1 MRKVAILFFL
11 AFSFL
16 TTSGVASAEYKAG
29 DPNPDVPTSYVRGS
43 DIDNIKKIIGE
54 KTPDVIAKP
63 VIAAVQAIEKFRIDM
78 AEKSEGKFYNFIFSN
93 PYVFYVIFFIIFIF
107 VLRTIWRI
115 IFWYDGSYYFFHYPP
130 RINFVP
136 TFLGFFS
143 SGYHRDGLF
152 PLLSW
157 SDFHFIYFRFALW
170 RYRSKIF

>member
-1 MRKVAILFFL
+1 MRKVVILFFL

-16 TTSGVASAEYKAG
+16 ITSGVASAVYKAG

-63 VIAAVQAIEKFRIDM
+63 VIATVQAIEKFRIDM

-93 PYVFYVIFFIIFIF
+93 PYVFYVIFFIIFVF

-115 IFWYDGSYYFFHYPP
+115 IF
-130 RINFVP
+130 
-136 TFLGFFS
+136 
-143 SGYHRDGLF
+143 
-152 PLLSW
+152 
-157 SDFHFIYFRFALW
+157 
-170 RYRSKIF
+170 